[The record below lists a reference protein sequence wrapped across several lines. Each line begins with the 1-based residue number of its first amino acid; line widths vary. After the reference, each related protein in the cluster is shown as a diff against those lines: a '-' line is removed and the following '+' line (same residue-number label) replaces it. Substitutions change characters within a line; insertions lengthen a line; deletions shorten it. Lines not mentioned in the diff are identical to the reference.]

1 MPEDKPIKPIIKHKQ
16 QPINGQPSGLKIPK
30 KPPMHKNWLLIAGF
44 VVIALIIISV
54 VSGLVWFQIQL
65 SPAGSDVR
73 EFKKITIAE
82 NSTTSQISKQLQDQ
96 KIIRNA
102 LVFDV
107 YVRLS
112 SKSSLLQAGTYRLS
126 PADSTS
132 EIVDHFTKGS
142 VDQYDITFYPGATIV
157 DNSNKSEAKKQDV
170 TTVLKKAGYSDSEIS
185 AALSDTYDTLNDK
198 ILFTGKPA
206 SADLEGYIYG
216 DTFSI
221 NDGASV
227 HEILQKAL
235 DKFYSVVKDN
245 NLIASFS
252 SHNLSL
258 YQGIT
263 LASIVQREASTAKD
277 QAQVAQV
284 FYSRLN
290 KGMMLGSDVTYQYI
304 ADKTG
309 VARDPNLD
317 SPYNTRRFTGLPP
330 GPIAVPGLSAL
341 QSVSTP
347 ASGDYLYFL
356 AGDDGTMYFA
366 HTSAEH
372 DANIAKYCKINC
384 STP

>member
-1 MPEDKPIKPIIKHKQ
+1 MPETKPIIKHKQ

-30 KPPMHKNWLLIAGF
+30 KPPLHKNWLTITGL
-44 VVIALIIISV
+44 VVAALIIISAI
-54 VSGLVWFQIQL
+54 SGLVWFQIQL
-65 SPAGSDVR
+65 SPAGSDTH

-82 NSTTSQISKQLQDQ
+82 NSTSSQISKQLQDQ
-96 KIIRNA
+96 KIIRSSV
-102 LVFDV
+102 VFDI

-112 SKSSLLQAGTYRLS
+112 SKGSSLQAGTYRLS
-126 PADSTS
+126 PSDSIP

-142 VDQYDITFYPGATIV
+142 VDQYNITFYPGSTLV
-157 DNSNKSEAKKQDV
+157 DNTSKPENQKQDV
-170 TTVLKKAGYSDSEIS
+170 TTVLKKAGYSESEIS
-185 AALSDTYDTLNDK
+185 AALGDTYDTSNDK
-198 ILFTGKPA
+198 VLFTGKPA

-227 HEILQKAL
+227 HDILQKAL
-235 DKFYSVVKDN
+235 DKFYSVVEDN

-263 LASIVQREASTAKD
+263 LASIVQREASTPKD

-284 FYSRLN
+284 FYSRLSQ
-290 KGMMLGSDVTYQYI
+290 GMMLGSDVTYQYI

-309 VARDPNLD
+309 VPRDPNID

-330 GPIAVPGLSAL
+330 GPIATPGLSAL
-341 QSVSTP
+341 QAVATP